1 LGIVSCD
8 EDEGTTAV
16 VVVVVGDVD
25 GVGDAELVGKV
36 LAVVEVVV
44 VEAEVKPES
53 MNVLTS
59 DKLFFTEICPGK
71 GNEGDGLDLV
81 VVEGLDD
88 DVEVVAEA
96 GNGPIG
102 VKLSPDA

>member
-1 LGIVSCD
+1 MGIVSCD

-25 GVGDAELVGKV
+25 GVDDAELVGKV
-36 LAVVEVVV
+36 LVVVEVV